1 MAGAER
7 VTIEEVVKQVMV
19 RGRGDVVRAAL
30 EAGGRGVRAGRGRA
44 GERTP
49 DSATHRNGYRGRE
62 WQTRAGS
69 VELQIAKL
77 RRRS

>member
-30 EAGGRGVRAGRGRA
+30 EAVCRELMEGEVSGLVGAEL

-49 DSATHRNGYRGRE
+49 DRAMHRNG
-62 WQTRAGS
+62 
-69 VELQIAKL
+69 
-77 RRRS
+77 